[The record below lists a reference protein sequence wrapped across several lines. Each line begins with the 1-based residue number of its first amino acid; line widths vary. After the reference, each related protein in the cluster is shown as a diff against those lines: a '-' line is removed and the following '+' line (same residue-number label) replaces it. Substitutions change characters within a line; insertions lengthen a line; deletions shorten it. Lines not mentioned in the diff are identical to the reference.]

1 MEGSYQKP
9 ELHRGTLSQIST
21 APPHGGGRSQGA
33 SSRHYREG
41 EPFSG
46 LFYLW
51 GPRTHLGIL
60 GLLGSSSP
68 TACPGVSSAK
78 SGLPLISTHD
88 RETLGFSLKKM
99 QCHVQ
104 AYVRIRVR
112 RSDSQRSLNL
122 IWNRGRS
129 LRGTGR
135 QRGWPRSSGP
145 RGFGT
150 ESQSGQGKEVHYMWG
165 KGQWNSRKKCQPWKV
180 TRLVMLESSKGP

>member
-1 MEGSYQKP
+1 MDDIRESNASFMEGSYQKP

-122 IWNRGRS
+122 I
-129 LRGTGR
+129 
-135 QRGWPRSSGP
+135 
-145 RGFGT
+145 
-150 ESQSGQGKEVHYMWG
+150 
-165 KGQWNSRKKCQPWKV
+165 
-180 TRLVMLESSKGP
+180 